1 MKKSLFF
8 LTSLLFLF
16 SSTPAFAYYI
26 NYPIAVGIFFI
37 WGLGISSIL
46 PSIVGLIIFHTH
58 KQRKKT
64 ISLYQLVD
72 RSYSISSLILL
83 IPITVILFLEGPFSS
98 ILFTFILYMLTNAF
112 YLPPDTKLNPKLAK
126 LIHISRLFNQI
137 LALLLFSTIIALGL
151 PLCSCG

>member
-1 MKKSLFF
+1 MKKSLFYITLL
-8 LTSLLFLF
+8 LTFIN
-16 SSTPAFAYYI
+16 STPAFAHSFDA
-26 NYPIAVGIFFI
+26 NTALGIFF
-37 WGLGISSIL
+37 IL

-72 RSYSISSLILL
+72 TSLSISSLILL

-98 ILFTFILYMLTNAF
+98 IPFTFILYMLTNAF

-126 LIHISRLFNQI
+126 LIHISRLYNQI
-137 LALLLFSTIIALGL
+137 LALLLFSTIIA
-151 PLCSCG
+151 S

>member
-8 LTSLLFLF
+8 LSALFFLF
-16 SSTPAFAYYI
+16 SSTLAFACYTAH
-26 NYPIAVGIFFI
+26 PIALGVFF
-37 WGLGISSIL
+37 IL

-126 LIHISRLFNQI
+126 LIHISRLYNQI
-137 LALLLFSTIIALGL
+137 LALLLFSTITALGL
-151 PLCSCG
+151 PLCSCR